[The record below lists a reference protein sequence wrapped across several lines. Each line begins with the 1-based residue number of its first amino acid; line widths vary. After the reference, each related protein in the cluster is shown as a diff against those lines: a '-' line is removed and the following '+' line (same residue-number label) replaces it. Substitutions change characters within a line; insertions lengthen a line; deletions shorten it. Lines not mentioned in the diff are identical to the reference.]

1 MIGSGRDKIESQQDL
16 QKAAA
21 VATQLDLDGIVVVG
35 GDDSNT
41 NAAIMAEYFASQG
54 EHRSLT
60 DHDVCPALSG
70 PLSKGQ
76 DFHI

>member
-21 VATQLDLDGIVVVG
+21 VATRLELDGLVITG

-54 EHRSLT
+54 GSGLSLRR
-60 DHDVCPALSG
+60 H
-70 PLSKGQ
+70 
-76 DFHI
+76 